1 MAQPIQSSHCRIAL
15 IVPCYNE
22 ELTIEGVIQ
31 QFKAAI
37 PSIECWVFDNQSTDH
52 TVQRAHAAGAQV
64 RRVREKGKGNVV
76 RRMFADVEADIYIM
90 VDGDGTYDASASPAL
105 IRLMQRD
112 GLDMVVGARMGQEAA
127 AYRTGHRWGNRMLTG
142 TVALL
147 FGQVFKDMLS
157 GYRVFSRRF
166 VKSFPSHARGFEIET
181 ELAVHALSMRLPV
194 AEVETLYGAR
204 PEGSVS
210 KLSTYRDG
218 LRILLTI
225 VSLVKQEKPS
235 LFFGLLFLLTLMAS
249 AGFAAPV
256 LSTYLETGLVPRLP
270 TAVLAASLGVL
281 AFLFLV
287 CGLVLDTVTRGR
299 AEAKR
304 LAYLQV
310 SQWKA

>member
-1 MAQPIQSSHCRIAL
+1 VKTSHIYPAARVAL
-15 IVPCYNE
+15 VVPCYNE
-22 ELTIEGVIQ
+22 AQTIESVIDSFQ
-31 QFKAAI
+31 RSLPGIQ
-37 PSIECWVFDNQSTDH
+37 CWVFDNNSTDD
-52 TVQRAHAAGAQV
+52 TKRKALDAGAFV
-64 RRVREKGKGNVV
+64 RGVSEKGKGNVV
-76 RRMFADVEADIYIM
+76 RRMFADVDADVYIM
-90 VDGDGTYDASASPAL
+90 VDGDGTYDASVAPAL
-105 IRLMQRD
+105 INLLEQE
-112 GLDMVVGARMGQEAA
+112 GLDMVVGARMSQDTA
-127 AYRTGHRWGNRMLTG
+127 AYRAGHRWGNRMLTG
-142 TVALL
+142 AVSLL
-147 FGQVFKDMLS
+147 FGRVFEDMLS

-166 VKSFPSHARGFEIET
+166 VKSFPAHSHGFEIET
-181 ELAVHALSMRLPV
+181 ELAVHALSLRLPV
-194 AEVETLYGAR
+194 AEVKTSYGAR

-235 LFFGLLFLLTLMAS
+235 LFFGLLFLVTLMAS
-249 AGFAAPV
+249 VGFAAPV

-270 TAVLAASLGVL
+270 TAVLAASLGIL

>member
-1 MAQPIQSSHCRIAL
+1 
-15 IVPCYNE
+15 
-22 ELTIEGVIQ
+22 
-31 QFKAAI
+31 
-37 PSIECWVFDNQSTDH
+37 
-52 TVQRAHAAGAQV
+52 
-64 RRVREKGKGNVV
+64 
-76 RRMFADVEADIYIM
+76 
-90 VDGDGTYDASASPAL
+90 
-105 IRLMQRD
+105 
-112 GLDMVVGARMGQEAA
+112 
-127 AYRTGHRWGNRMLTG
+127 MLTG

-194 AEVETLYGAR
+194 AEIETLYGAR